1 MASAVYIIHYSD
13 KSSEH
18 NEDSIYGAKTKEEA
32 VDRFRKRHPSD
43 DVKIQSVKE
52 QGTRTVY
59 DIVTER
65 IVSELRK
72 GIIPWH
78 RPWHGTQDG
87 AISYTT
93 RKPYSLLNQL
103 LLGKSGEWLTWKQ
116 IQERGGHVKKGAKAS
131 MVTFWKVYLK
141 GKDGEEIPD
150 DTEVLD
156 TADKRFVLR
165 YYNVYH
171 IDDVEGIESKIKSV
185 TAVPDIKPIDA
196 ADKVARE
203 YVKRNPPLSLEI
215 CVSNRAFYSPGQDS
229 VTVPML
235 YQYECPEEFY
245 STLFHELT
253 HSTGHKS
260 RLDRPEGMKSLFGDE
275 NYSREELVAEMG
287 SVFICNHLGIE
298 TEKSFRNSTA
308 YLQNW
313 LQALSNDSKM
323 IVYAASK
330 AEKAAKYILNINESE
345 AGLDEE

>member
-1 MASAVYIIHYSD
+1 MIYVFHYSD
-13 KSSEH
+13 KDSEH

-32 VDRFRKRHPSD
+32 IEKFRKRHPSE
-43 DVKIQSVKE
+43 DVKIQSIKE

-65 IVSELRK
+65 IVAELQK

-78 RPWHGTQDG
+78 KPWHGVQDG

-93 RKPYSLLNQL
+93 RKPYSLLNQI
-103 LLGKSGEWLTWKQ
+103 LLGKPGEWLTWKQ
-116 IQERGGHVKKGAKAS
+116 IQEHGGHVKKGAKAS

-150 DTEVLD
+150 DAEVLD
-156 TADKRFVLR
+156 NVDKRFVLR

-171 IDDVEGIESKIKSV
+171 IDDVEGVESKIKS
-185 TAVPDIKPIDA
+185 TPAAPDIKPIDEA
-196 ADKVARE
+196 EKVAKE
-203 YVKRNPPLSLEI
+203 YVDRNSPLTLEV
-215 CVSNRAFYSPGQDS
+215 CRSNRAFYSPGRDS
-229 VTVPML
+229 VTVPL
-235 YQYECPEEFY
+235 LEQYDCPEEFY

-260 RLDRPEGMKSLFGDE
+260 RLDREDGMKSLFGDQC
-275 NYSREELVAEMG
+275 YSREELVAEMG

-298 TEKSFRNSTA
+298 SEKSFKNSTA
-308 YLQNW
+308 YLQGW
-313 LQALSNDSKM
+313 LKALNNDSKM

-330 AEKAAKYILNINESE
+330 AEKAAKYILNIKESE
-345 AGLDEE
+345 AGLNEE